1 MPSSYNSGSQPGG
14 RDPSDKTLYYPRL
27 QLWSSNKNSVVA
39 GGQHN
44 MRNFIKG
51 SRDEE
56 GPEPLS

>member
-1 MPSSYNSGSQPGG
+1 
-14 RDPSDKTLYYPRL
+14 
-27 QLWSSNKNSVVA
+27 VA